1 MKSDNVDAFE
11 GGADMRAE
19 RCVCCGAVIPEG
31 MQVCPKCCAAANDG
45 RSESQERIPGRK
57 IRRTKKDRRNK
68 R

>member
-1 MKSDNVDAFE
+1 
-11 GGADMRAE
+11 MRAE

-31 MQVCPKCCAAANDG
+31 MQVCLKCCAEAKNG

>member
-1 MKSDNVDAFE
+1 
-11 GGADMRAE
+11 MRAE

-31 MQVCPKCCAAANDG
+31 MQVCPRCRAAANDG